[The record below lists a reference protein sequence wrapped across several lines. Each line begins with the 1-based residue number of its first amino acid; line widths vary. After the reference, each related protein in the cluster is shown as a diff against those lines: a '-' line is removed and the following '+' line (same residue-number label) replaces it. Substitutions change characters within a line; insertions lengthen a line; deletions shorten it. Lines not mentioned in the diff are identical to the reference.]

1 MKLAGL
7 VDDREAVNEEKK
19 SVQHVSLY
27 RIGQEFGRQWYV
39 VIEAGCSA
47 EHMRGL
53 RGRRLCS
60 SFLVQRC
67 MFSHGVC
74 SRFAVVFTVCG
85 TQFKS

>member
-1 MKLAGL
+1 M
-7 VDDREAVNEEKK
+7 
-19 SVQHVSLY
+19 
-27 RIGQEFGRQWYV
+27 

-74 SRFAVVFTVCG
+74 SRFSVVFTVSG
-85 TQFKS
+85 TQFKSSGKESKTFFFESFRVQKIIFLEI